1 MSKYRIRY
9 FSSFCSS
16 QTCKEHAELVY
27 ETHKLENYGIDKEI
41 YITADNNFTHAI
53 IINTGVNN
61 ILQIKKENT
70 IGLAFE
76 PCNYLGLTT
85 NFILYVRENISKY
98 YIGSDSNILG
108 EPFIER
114 FGFIWHTP
122 PLLCPPI
129 KQNAT
134 QMSIMVSQ
142 KKEAP
147 GHKYRHVLA
156 QKILEQNLPI
166 HIFGRGCH
174 EYVMPPPPQQQ
185 ALPFVFNLQRRN
197 INSANSLPKTTT
209 INQNIKGEFAEKEPY
224 ETYNFHIAIEN
235 FQTPHYFSEK
245 IINTLLCETTPI
257 YLGCTNIDHYF
268 PNMVVAMCGQAD
280 QDIELIKQI
289 LRNPAEYKKVIDVD
303 AVKRQTNLLLNL
315 DKIFGETIEM

>member
-16 QTCKEHAELVY
+16 QRCKEHAETVY
-27 ETHKLENYGIDKEI
+27 QAHKLENYGIDKEI

-76 PCNYLGLTT
+76 PLQYLGLSSK
-85 NFILYVRENISKY
+85 FILYACENISKY
-98 YIGSDSNILG
+98 YIGSDANTLG
-108 EPFIER
+108 EPFIEG
-114 FGFIWHTP
+114 FGFMWHAE
-122 PLLCPPI
+122 PLLRPPI
-129 KQNAT
+129 KQNAV

-174 EYVMPPPPQQQ
+174 EYVASPPTPPPPQ
-185 ALPFVFNLQRRN
+185 PFVFNLYRRN
-197 INSANSLPKTTT
+197 INSANSPPTTT
-209 INQNIKGEFAEKEPY
+209 NKNIKGEFAEKEPY

-245 IINTLLCETTPI
+245 IINTLLCGTTPV
-257 YLGCTNIDHYF
+257 YLGCTNIDQYF
-268 PNMVVAMCGQAD
+268 PGMVIGLTGQAD
-280 QDIELIKQI
+280 NDIELIKQI
-289 LRNPAEYKKVIDVD
+289 LRNPAEYKKEIDVD

-315 DKIFGETIEM
+315 DKIWGMPPQ